1 MENNDV
7 QANIAQSKIKYE
19 KEKRAHR
26 GVSFNRETEKDLLD
40 FVDKINFSQWVK
52 GKIKEELEK

>member
-1 MENNDV
+1 MEEDK
-7 QANIAQSKIKYE
+7 IAESKRRYE

-26 GVSFNRETEKDLLD
+26 GVSFNRDTEQELLD

-52 GKIKEELEK
+52 EKIREEMQK